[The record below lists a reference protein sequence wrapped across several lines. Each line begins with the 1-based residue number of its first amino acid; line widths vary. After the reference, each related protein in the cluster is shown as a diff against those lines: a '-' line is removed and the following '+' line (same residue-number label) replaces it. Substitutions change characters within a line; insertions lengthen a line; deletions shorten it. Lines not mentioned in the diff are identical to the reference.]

1 MNKLNTTLAFA
12 AGIAAFGAMSVQ
24 AHGSGA
30 ALVLKA
36 SNYNGAGS
44 WTDASGNGN
53 NGTYTGGVTTPTI
66 VTGATANGS
75 SAVDMFG
82 DVGYFNLGTA
92 ISQASG
98 YTIFAFVETASDS
111 GNGGGDGRNSLTGSS
126 PSHSGTYGA
135 LEYDIYQGKQG
146 ALVEETAALGT
157 GSAVLPAGT
166 SGFSSINM
174 TVTTGAGNLN
184 YRLNGAADGSAS
196 AGSAFTQPIGMI
208 GNNFGGGEG
217 FDGLIAEIDIYT
229 GVLTSGQ
236 ISTQEAYLN
245 SEYVTTVPE
254 PSSWV
259 MLAGGLGTLVAVRRF
274 RRS

>member
-1 MNKLNTTLAFA
+1 
-12 AGIAAFGAMSVQ
+12 
-24 AHGSGA
+24 
-30 ALVLKA
+30 
-36 SNYNGAGS
+36 
-44 WTDASGNGN
+44 
-53 NGTYTGGVTTPTI
+53 
-66 VTGATANGS
+66 
-75 SAVDMFG
+75 
-82 DVGYFNLGTA
+82 
-92 ISQASG
+92 
-98 YTIFAFVETASDS
+98 
-111 GNGGGDGRNSLTGSS
+111 
-126 PSHSGTYGA
+126 
-135 LEYDIYQGKQG
+135 
-146 ALVEETAALGT
+146 
-157 GSAVLPAGT
+157 
-166 SGFSSINM
+166 M